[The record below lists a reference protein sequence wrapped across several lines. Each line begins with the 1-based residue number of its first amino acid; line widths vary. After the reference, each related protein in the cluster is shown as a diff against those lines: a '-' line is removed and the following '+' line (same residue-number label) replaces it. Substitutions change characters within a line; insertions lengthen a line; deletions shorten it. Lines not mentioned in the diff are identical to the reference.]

1 MQRKKETT
9 RASGVCWEMMTD
21 RERREEVL
29 REGSVDVSREGR
41 VEDVSVDKRAVGAS
55 VDERAVETSMEMG
68 SVETSVDKK
77 AEATSMERIAA
88 TSFIWS
94 KKTLSLRIFLA
105 GGIAGAV
112 SRTVTA
118 PLDRIKVLMQASH
131 GKDALRFVS
140 SMKKIY
146 ASSGVRGFWRGNG
159 VNCIKLFPETAI
171 RFYVYEFL
179 RAGLNIDTHHAD
191 VMTRFVTGSV
201 AGLVSQT
208 VIYPLEVIKTRIA
221 LSEPGLYSGM
231 WDVVKTTVR
240 REGAG

>member
-1 MQRKKETT
+1 VK
-9 RASGVCWEMMTD
+9 
-21 RERREEVL
+21 
-29 REGSVDVSREGR
+29 
-41 VEDVSVDKRAVGAS
+41 
-55 VDERAVETSMEMG
+55 
-68 SVETSVDKK
+68 
-77 AEATSMERIAA
+77 

-140 SMKKIY
+140 SMKQIY
-146 ASSGVRGFWRGNG
+146 VSSGVKGFWRGNG

-191 VMTRFVTGSV
+191 VLTRFVTGSV

-208 VIYPLEVIKTRIA
+208 MIYPLEVIKTRIA